1 MLGEAKA
8 QSAIDALDDTEFMGT
23 HIQVQ
28 VMIPTLVWC
37 G

>member
-8 QSAIDALDDTEFMGT
+8 KAAIDALDDTEFMGT

-28 VMIPTLVWC
+28 VLCTLVETS
-37 G
+37 